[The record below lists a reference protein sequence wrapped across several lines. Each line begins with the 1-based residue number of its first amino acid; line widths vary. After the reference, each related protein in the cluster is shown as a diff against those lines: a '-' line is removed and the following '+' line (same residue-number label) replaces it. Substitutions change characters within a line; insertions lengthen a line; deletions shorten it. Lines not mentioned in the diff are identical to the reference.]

1 MRFLLGV
8 CRGKSA
14 PRRLLGFWTFG
25 FLERFSC
32 RQEAQKL
39 PKDSTPARSFGPDAE
54 PARVI
59 GSIVKEQQSNLTN
72 KVADFHNYYWPRWG
86 NACLRGDQ
94 LAKAFGGDE

>member
-32 RQEAQKL
+32 RQEAQKSL
-39 PKDSTPARSFGPDAE
+39 KDSTPARSLGADAE
-54 PARVI
+54 PTRVI
-59 GSIVKEQQSNLTN
+59 GSIVKERPSNLTN
-72 KVADFHNYYWPRWG
+72 EVADFHNY
-86 NACLRGDQ
+86 
-94 LAKAFGGDE
+94 F